1 VRGLTEAPRIGGIGD
16 NGRQG
21 ARKKF
26 MKRSIQFIACLAL
39 LNGSLAFY
47 GCGGS
52 QPYTTAQETPS
63 SSGSAN
69 RVNPSGTLS
78 PGDADFVQK
87 AAKGGLAEVELGL
100 LAQQHGASDAVR
112 KFGRQMVHD
121 HSDANIELRQLAAS
135 KRIRVPQSLDEKDA
149 AERDRLSKLSDREFD
164 AAYMRDML
172 KDHQEDVAEFQS
184 TADKAQDPDVRAFAS
199 KTLPTLQ
206 DHLRMAE
213 HYQK

>member
-1 VRGLTEAPRIGGIGD
+1 
-16 NGRQG
+16 
-21 ARKKF
+21 
-26 MKRSIQFIACLAL
+26 MKRSTKLIACLAL

-52 QPYTTAQETPS
+52 QTNTAAQENPS

-69 RVNPSGTLS
+69 RVNPAGNLS
-78 PGDADFVQK
+78 PADADFVKK

-100 LAQQHGASDAVR
+100 LAQQRGASDAVR
-112 KFGRQMVHD
+112 QFGRRMVHD
-121 HSDANIELRQLAAS
+121 HSDANLELRQLAAS
-135 KRIRVPQSLDEKDA
+135 KGIMVPQSLDEKDG
-149 AERDRLSKLSDREFD
+149 AERDRLSTLSAREFD

-184 TADKAQDPDVRAFAS
+184 TANKAKDPDVRAFAS

-213 HYQK
+213 QDQKTLRFGRTAS

>member
-1 VRGLTEAPRIGGIGD
+1 
-16 NGRQG
+16 
-21 ARKKF
+21 
-26 MKRSIQFIACLAL
+26 
-39 LNGSLAFY
+39 
-47 GCGGS
+47 
-52 QPYTTAQETPS
+52 
-63 SSGSAN
+63 
-69 RVNPSGTLS
+69 VNPSGTLS

-149 AERDRLSKLSDREFD
+149 AERDRLSKLSEREFD
-164 AAYMRDML
+164 AEYMRDML

>member
-1 VRGLTEAPRIGGIGD
+1 VRGRTEAPPIGGIRD

-21 ARKKF
+21 AITEF
-26 MKRSIQFIACLAL
+26 MKRSTKLIACLAL

-52 QPYTTAQETPS
+52 QTNTTAQENPS

-78 PGDADFVQK
+78 PDDAEFVQK
-87 AAKGGLAEVELGL
+87 AAKGVLAEVELGL
-100 LAQQHGASDAVR
+100 LAQQVGASDAVR
-112 KFGRQMVHD
+112 KFGRRMVHD
-121 HSDANIELRQLAAS
+121 HSDANLELRQLASS
-135 KRIRVPQSLDEKDA
+135 KGVRLPQSLDEKDA
-149 AERDRLSKLSDREFD
+149 AERDRLSKLSAREFD

-172 KDHQEDVAEFQS
+172 KDHKEDVAEFQS
-184 TADKAQDPDVRAFAS
+184 TANKAKDPDVRAFAS

-213 HYQK
+213 QDQE